1 MVMAHI
7 YVLVG
12 EYDQAL
18 DTMESVLELPGGYS
32 AQLLAFD
39 PIWAPLHGDPR
50 FQKLLEQP
58 DKVF

>member
-18 DTMESVLELPGGYS
+18 DTMESVLAMPGGYS
-32 AQLLAFD
+32 ARLLAID
-39 PIWAPLHGDPR
+39 PIWAPLQGNPR
-50 FQKLLEQP
+50 FQKLLQQP
-58 DKVF
+58 DRVF